1 MFSWKVMTVLSSP
14 RRLDLVLM
22 PQNRN
27 QRVTSAVTGRSLA
40 LLLVLDYWY
49 GWGQDK
55 TSQHVSLVPRPTLQ
69 GRRVWEIT
77 LLGAVQL
84 ECHGFWIQ
92 QTSSFRSSKWLVF
105 YYSNF
110 QNFYVLPYI
119 ILLPVISRTWML
131 IGWTDVLS
139 LINTSGSIPTV
150 KTLPS
155 LVIYL
160 TLPMRFSF
168 PRFSNWGAGDVY
180 VLEGLGTR
188 LLFVL
193 IRPILKPWCLP
204 VPSTAAAIS
213 PLQNSL

>member
-92 QTSSFRSSKWLVF
+92 QTPLSDLQHDWSFTTPIFKISTFYRLFASMLLVELKRWLAGLTFFPSSTHVEAFR
-105 YYSNF
+105 
-110 QNFYVLPYI
+110 P
-119 ILLPVISRTWML
+119 SRHF
-131 IGWTDVLS
+131 
-139 LINTSGSIPTV
+139 
-150 KTLPS
+150 
-155 LVIYL
+155 
-160 TLPMRFSF
+160 R
-168 PRFSNWGAGDVY
+168 A
-180 VLEGLGTR
+180 
-188 LLFVL
+188 
-193 IRPILKPWCLP
+193 
-204 VPSTAAAIS
+204 
-213 PLQNSL
+213 

>member
-1 MFSWKVMTVLSSP
+1 MTVLSSP

-84 ECHGFWIQ
+84 ECHGF
-92 QTSSFRSSKWLVF
+92 
-105 YYSNF
+105 
-110 QNFYVLPYI
+110 
-119 ILLPVISRTWML
+119 
-131 IGWTDVLS
+131 
-139 LINTSGSIPTV
+139 
-150 KTLPS
+150 
-155 LVIYL
+155 
-160 TLPMRFSF
+160 
-168 PRFSNWGAGDVY
+168 
-180 VLEGLGTR
+180 
-188 LLFVL
+188 
-193 IRPILKPWCLP
+193 
-204 VPSTAAAIS
+204 
-213 PLQNSL
+213 

>member
-92 QTSSFRSSKWLVF
+92 QTPLSDLQHDWSFTTPIFKISTSTV
-105 YYSNF
+105 Y
-110 QNFYVLPYI
+110 
-119 ILLPVISRTWML
+119 LLPVISRTQTL

-139 LINTSGSIPTV
+139 LINTCGSIPTV
-150 KTLPS
+150 KTPPGIVTGS
-155 LVIYL
+155 FQ
-160 TLPMRFSF
+160 TLPMRYLFHDS
-168 PRFSNWGAGDVY
+168 VI
-180 VLEGLGTR
+180 EGQEKCACWRVWELCT
-188 LLFVL
+188 LMAQYSY
-193 IRPILKPWCLP
+193 I
-204 VPSTAAAIS
+204 
-213 PLQNSL
+213 

>member
-84 ECHGFWIQ
+84 ECDGFWIQ
-92 QTSSFRSSKWLVF
+92 QTPLSDLQHDWSFATPIFKISTFYRLVRLCAQCSASVNVKKAECVCGHAICKRRS
-105 YYSNF
+105 
-110 QNFYVLPYI
+110 
-119 ILLPVISRTWML
+119 
-131 IGWTDVLS
+131 IGTKERKIAKD
-139 LINTSGSIPTV
+139 N
-150 KTLPS
+150 
-155 LVIYL
+155 
-160 TLPMRFSF
+160 
-168 PRFSNWGAGDVY
+168 
-180 VLEGLGTR
+180 
-188 LLFVL
+188 
-193 IRPILKPWCLP
+193 
-204 VPSTAAAIS
+204 
-213 PLQNSL
+213 